1 MCREQE
7 KTIAEIE
14 LIAIHDQTC
23 RDDHRTCLALAE
35 NGLQASL
42 IIFPALRQSVRQ
54 TGVAYEF
61 RPVLLERSRTEYM
74 IGVDVREH
82 HETNRQLRHLAN
94 PCAQALAVV
103 EASARIEHGHGVPA
117 HDAADVGDRI
127 AGGGAGILL

>member
-1 MCREQE
+1 MCPEQE
-7 KTIAEIE
+7 KTIAEID

-23 RDDHRTCLALAE
+23 RADNRTPLAPAE

-42 IIFPALRQSVRQ
+42 IKFPTLRQSVWQ

-94 PCAQALAVV
+94 PCAQALAVI
-103 EASARIEHGHGVPA
+103 EATARIEYGH
-117 HDAADVGDRI
+117 R
-127 AGGGAGILL
+127 